1 MRQPPAIPLARPGTR
16 FASARGMHF
25 EFEHMGTSTPFELP
39 EGVHL
44 LGGAAGDQVQLE
56 GLPPGLLTLRI
67 ESHRL
72 MVEATHPF
80 TVGGVGVAPGVPR
93 LVLPGEVVGLSE
105 EMRLKVKAPD
115 GDAEREMGTMAVLKH
130 LLGDLEEPPPSRAAS
145 LQCLIGAD
153 VGRTFA
159 LAEASTELGRG
170 KDMAVRLRDIAVS
183 RRHARIRHHEGA
195 FLLEDLDSPNGL
207 FLNGKLVKTPTPL
220 HEGDVIELG
229 RTLLRFQA
237 PMATP
242 ETETPPS
249 PETTPTPAETPAPA
263 EPALADET
271 PAAPSGEDM
280 PERPRV
286 RWEAWL
292 IGLGAALALVG
303 LLATYALAP

>member
-1 MRQPPAIPLARPGTR
+1 
-16 FASARGMHF
+16 MHF
-25 EFEHMGTSTPFELP
+25 EFEHMGTATPFELA

-44 LGGAAGDQVQLE
+44 LGGAPEDHVRLE

-72 MVEATHPF
+72 MVEATHAF
-80 TVGGVGVAPGVPR
+80 TVGGVGVPPGVPR

-115 GDAEREMGTMAVLKH
+115 GDAERQVGTVAVLKH
-130 LLGDLEEPPPSRAAS
+130 LLMDLEEPPPSRAAS

-170 KDMAVRLRDIAVS
+170 RDVAVRLRDIAVS
-183 RRHARIRHHEGA
+183 RLHARIRHHEGA

-207 FLNGKLVKTPTPL
+207 FLNGKPVKAPTPL

-237 PMATP
+237 PMGTP
-242 ETETPPS
+242 ETETPPE
-249 PETTPTPAETPAPA
+249 PAPTLAETPAPA
-263 EPALADET
+263 GAAPTNET
-271 PAAPSGEDM
+271 PATPSGEDM

-286 RWEAWL
+286 RWEGWL
-292 IGLGAALALVG
+292 IGLGAALAMVG
-303 LLATYALAP
+303 LLATFALTP